1 MKAII
6 YRNYGSPDV
15 LKCEEIEKPTP
26 GDDEV
31 LIRVRAAFLNPLD
44 YHLMKGGPYIVRIL
58 LGLLSSRFSH
68 GRKRSTPLKPLNFKS
83 RPFSAGKFV
92 LYLSLAFHLD
102 RARDPAH
109 FP

>member
-31 LIRVRAAFLNPLD
+31 LIRVRAASLNPLD
-44 YHLMKGGPYIVRIL
+44 YHLMKGG
-58 LGLLSSRFSH
+58 H
-68 GRKRSTPLKPLNFKS
+68 RSYTVGAPWTK
-83 RPFSAGKFV
+83 
-92 LYLSLAFHLD
+92 D
-102 RARDPAH
+102 QTTRA
-109 FP
+109 